1 MISNKRILTSIII
14 IFVIFGLSFG
24 FSAAYFLT
32 DVSGNDTASSVNLK
46 TANIAL
52 NLIDG
57 PDVTISNVG
66 PGATIEKTL
75 VVSNPSGVSFLYG
88 LVWEAVANGFSNQ
101 NLLTYSVACT
111 SYSDYSD
118 LDTPDDPSECTG
130 VGSQNSPNST
140 ETQVDIIGSASV
152 PAYGAQKYTLTLE
165 VSSDIPAGV
174 IVSFTATFGI
184 KTLPIYGV
192 TFSNAI
198 AGTRTDEA
206 EGLTYTV
213 NASTIDSDFDTADIY
228 RDITEVTDSYG
239 NVFVKIP
246 KFYIKKTKTA
256 GNVWTYQISK
266 GMHDASYYLPECFKN
281 QGTSETLDY
290 VLIGK
295 YNASL
300 NATKLESKSGSTPLL
315 STNITNS
322 RTYATNNGASYQ
334 LLDIH
339 TIDMLQALFYV
350 EFATLDSQTVMAGYT
365 DGSAAA
371 TSGTTNSVTTA
382 SGSPTSNST
391 GAYAMKYRGIEN
403 LYGNIYQFI
412 DGINMNSDQAYI
424 AKNPANYAVNVFT
437 GEYIS
442 IGYVNGA
449 SGGYPLEMGYDS
461 NQPYANFPTLISG
474 GYETSLYKDY
484 YGPAYGGS
492 RTMLF
497 GGWWTDN
504 INAGITLWYCTDV
517 SDAPS
522 NTGSRLVKK
531 AY

>member
-14 IFVIFGLSFG
+14 IFVVFGLSFG

-75 VVSNPSGVSFLYG
+75 VVSNPSSVSFMYG
-88 LVWEAVANGFSNQ
+88 LVWESVANGFSNQ
-101 NLLTYSVACT
+101 SLLTYTVACT

-118 LDTPDDPSECTG
+118 LDTPDDPTECSG
-130 VGSQNSPNST
+130 IGLQNSPNST
-140 ETQVDIIGSASV
+140 TTQVDIISDATV

-165 VSSDIPAGV
+165 VSSNIPAGV
-174 IVSFTATFGI
+174 IVSFNATFGI

-192 TFSNAI
+192 TFSNAT
-198 AGTRTDEA
+198 AGTRTDDA
-206 EGLTYTV
+206 EDLTYTV
-213 NASTIDSDFDTADIY
+213 NASTITSDFDTADIY
-228 RDITEVTDSYG
+228 RNITEVTDSYG
-239 NVFVKIP
+239 NIFVKIP
-246 KFYIKKTKTA
+246 KFYIKKTKSA

-300 NATKLESKSGSTPLL
+300 NATKLESKSGKTPLVSQTI
-315 STNITNS
+315 STF

-339 TIDMLQALFYV
+339 TIDMLQVLFYV
-350 EFATLDSQTVMAGYT
+350 EFATLNSQAIMAGFT
-365 DGSAAA
+365 AGSSAL
-371 TSGTTNSVTTA
+371 TTGTTNSVITT
-382 SGSPTSNST
+382 SGSPTSNSS

-403 LYGNIYQFI
+403 LYGNIWEYI
-412 DGINMNSDQAYI
+412 DGINIQNYQAYI
-424 AKNPANYAVNVFT
+424 AKNPTNYASDVFT
-437 GEYIS
+437 GEYVS
-442 IGYVNGA
+442 VGYVN
-449 SGGYPLEMGYDS
+449 SNTTNYFLEMGYDS
-461 NQPYANFPTLISG
+461 NHPYANFPINAGS
-474 GYETSLYKDY
+474 YENSIYKDRY
-484 YGPAYGGS
+484 ATASGNRVAEIGG
-492 RTMLF
+492 R
-497 GGWWTDN
+497 WDN
-504 INAGITLWYCTDV
+504 SDNAGITDWDLSDSS
-517 SDAPS
+517 SDALS
-522 NTGSRLVKK
+522 TVGSRLVKK
-531 AY
+531 GY